1 MSNEEDTLDLN
12 ELTPEER
19 QQVEELRSAWKDLA
33 NSMQAQPVLYDIN
46 EETGEKK
53 LVWLGPWQKGPD
65 AQAKA
70 DALSSAKAE
79 EYERVGAKAFEDT
92 LPLENAPKPGGV
104 AVCDGGAERQEG
116 RAEKGARQVG

>member
-1 MSNEEDTLDLN
+1 MNNDETLDLN
-12 ELTPEER
+12 NLSDEER
-19 QQVEELRSAWKDLA
+19 QQVEEMRAAWKDLA
-33 NSMQAQPVLYDIN
+33 NSMQCQPVLYDIN

-70 DALSSAKAE
+70 DKLSSAKAE
-79 EYERVGAKAFEDT
+79 EYERIGAKAFEDT

-104 AVCDGGAERQEG
+104 AILDGAGN
-116 RAEKGARQVG
+116 KVNDL